1 MLKINKLYVDNVKIK
16 YFAIAFLRAP
26 RPLETLVFT
35 AVAQCFAVCDNSANG
50 LCFIR

>member
-16 YFAIAFLRAP
+16 YLEVVFLCIS

-35 AVAQCFAVCDNSANG
+35 AVARCFAVRVNSENG
-50 LCFIR
+50 S